1 MIAGNNLFSGNYLS
15 MYLFGLFRSA
25 LIGLKVT
32 FIWFGKH
39 FVQMLCV
46 GMHFSSF
53 LYNNP
58 FEPRRLLVAIRDIVP
73 EWGSTPGEQPH
84 RRPESS
90 MAISNRL
97 FHTSII
103 KNLCLKFGHS
113 FIVVFARACG
123 NSSLI
128 LGLEVALFHNP
139 NYLVSKFPH
148 CLSR

>member
-58 FEPRRLLVAIRDIVP
+58 FEPRRLLVGIRDIVP

-90 MAISNRL
+90 MAIPSRL
-97 FHTSII
+97 FLQASS
-103 KNLCLKFGHS
+103 KN
-113 FIVVFARACG
+113 
-123 NSSLI
+123 
-128 LGLEVALFHNP
+128 
-139 NYLVSKFPH
+139 YVSKAVTR
-148 CLSR
+148 L